1 MCIHTVVAL
10 AACVGQIGSLC
21 TYVRTYLWNT
31 LILTMYAH
39 TYVHMDV
46 CMYVQTYV

>member
-21 TYVRTYLWNT
+21 TYVRMEHINFDYVC
-31 LILTMYAH
+31 
-39 TYVHMDV
+39 TYVCTYVRTYV